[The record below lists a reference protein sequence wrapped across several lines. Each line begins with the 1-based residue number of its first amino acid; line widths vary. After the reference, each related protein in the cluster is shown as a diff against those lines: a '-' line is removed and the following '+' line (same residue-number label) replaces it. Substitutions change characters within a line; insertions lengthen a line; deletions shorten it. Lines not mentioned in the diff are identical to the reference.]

1 MDALKTEN
9 EKMQSIIAQKGL
21 AVDSV
26 FPSGSNPSSSVA
38 SSSPSASSLLK
49 KSLILGEPSHFGEI
63 KLCVLYEMCYF
74 LFYPALMP
82 TNMP

>member
-1 MDALKTEN
+1 MDALKAEN

-21 AVDSV
+21 AVDSI
-26 FPSGSNPSSSVA
+26 FPSGTSPSSTVT

-63 KLCVLYEMCYF
+63 KLCILCELCY
-74 LFYPALMP
+74 LFSLSK
-82 TNMP
+82 